1 VFEEL
6 GGDQVGNTQRFVT
19 LTAAAMPILSMM
31 MPTTSEGE
39 TDAIVAMA
47 MRDSDGGYEDVENA
61 RR

>member
-1 VFEEL
+1 
-6 GGDQVGNTQRFVT
+6 
-19 LTAAAMPILSMM
+19 MPILSMM

>member
-1 VFEEL
+1 
-6 GGDQVGNTQRFVT
+6 
-19 LTAAAMPILSMM
+19 MPILSMM

-39 TDAIVAMA
+39 TDATVAMA